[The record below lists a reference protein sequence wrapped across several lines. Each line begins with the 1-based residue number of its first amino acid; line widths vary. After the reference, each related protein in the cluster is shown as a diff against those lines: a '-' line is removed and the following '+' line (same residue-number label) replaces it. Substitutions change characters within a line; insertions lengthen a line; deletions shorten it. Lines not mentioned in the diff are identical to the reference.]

1 VVRGFKTKAKKE
13 SLAIRKEIGID
24 YNEPLDCFRLVESLE
39 IPAYPVE
46 KMGEFGLCT
55 ELINTICY
63 AKGKQQFSATTISVP
78 LGHLIFY
85 NQTHTFERTN
95 SSLAHEAS
103 HVILGH
109 EFSSILDMKMV
120 SREFDKDKEDEA
132 NWMAGCLL
140 LPEDGLIW
148 ALKKKMSIESI
159 ADHYNISKQM
169 TQWRYNS
176 TGMRQRMKYVR

>member
-1 VVRGFKTKAKKE
+1 VIRGFKIKAKKE
-13 SLAIRKEIGID
+13 SLEIRKEIGAD
-24 YNEPLDCFRLVESLE
+24 YNEPLDCFKLVESLE

-46 KMGEFGLCT
+46 KMGEFGLST

-63 AKGKQQFSATTISVP
+63 AEGKQQFSATTISVP

-103 HVILGH
+103 HIILGH

-120 SREFDKDKEDEA
+120 SREFDKEKEDEA

-148 ALKKKMSIESI
+148 ALKKNMSIGSI

-176 TGMRQRMKYVR
+176 TGMQQRMKYSR

>member
-1 VVRGFKTKAKKE
+1 MVRGFKSNAKKE
-13 SLAIRKEIGID
+13 SLEIRKGLGID
-24 YNEPLDCFRLVESLE
+24 FNQPLDCFKLIESLD
-39 IPAYPVE
+39 IPAHPVE

-78 LGHLIFY
+78 LGHIIIY

-103 HVILGH
+103 HIILGH

-120 SREFDKDKEDEA
+120 SREFDKEKEDEA
-132 NWMAGCLL
+132 NWMAACLL

-148 ALKKKMSIESI
+148 ALKKNMNIERI
-159 ADHYNISKQM
+159 ADHFNISKQM
-169 TQWRYNS
+169 AQWRYNS
-176 TGMRQRMKYVR
+176 TGMRQRMSYFR